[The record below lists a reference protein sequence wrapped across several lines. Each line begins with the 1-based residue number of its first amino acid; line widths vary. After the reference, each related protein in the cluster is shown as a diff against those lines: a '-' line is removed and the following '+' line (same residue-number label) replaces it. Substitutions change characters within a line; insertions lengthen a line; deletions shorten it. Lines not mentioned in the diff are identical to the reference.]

1 MSKDVFRKVFW
12 PILCFFETGDK
23 EEKGNTQGSTHGSTD
38 ESAEGYR
45 PSHRKILFAVGFL
58 FFVLSMATLFFVMMT
73 GTLGGLF
80 PVIVFSFISLVC
92 AVVATLG
99 SDSAVA
105 KIWGNQPSGK

>member
-12 PILCFFETGDK
+12 PILYFFEKDG
-23 EEKGNTQGSTHGSTD
+23 QQVSPQ
-38 ESAEGYR
+38 GYR

-58 FFVLSMATLFFVMMT
+58 FFVLSMVALFFVMVT

-80 PVIVFSFISLVC
+80 PVGVFLLISLVC

-99 SDSAVA
+99 SDGAVA
-105 KIWGNQPSGK
+105 RIWGNQHPDE

>member
-12 PILCFFETGDK
+12 PILCVFEKGDK
-23 EEKGNTQGSTHGSTD
+23 EA
-38 ESAEGYR
+38 SAEGYR
-45 PSHRKILFAVGFL
+45 PSHRKILFVVGFL
-58 FFVLSMATLFFVMMT
+58 FFVLSMVTLFFVMMT

-80 PVIVFSFISLVC
+80 PVTVFSFISLVC

-105 KIWGNQPSGK
+105 KIWGSQPLGK

>member
-1 MSKDVFRKVFW
+1 
-12 PILCFFETGDK
+12 
-23 EEKGNTQGSTHGSTD
+23 
-38 ESAEGYR
+38 
-45 PSHRKILFAVGFL
+45 
-58 FFVLSMATLFFVMMT
+58 MATLFFVMMT

>member
-12 PILCFFETGDK
+12 PILYLF
-23 EEKGNTQGSTHGSTD
+23 EEKGQQA
-38 ESAEGYR
+38 SAEGYR

-58 FFVLSMATLFFVMMT
+58 FFVLSMATLFFVMVT

-80 PVIVFSFISLVC
+80 PVVVFSLISLVC
-92 AVVATLG
+92 AVVAVLG

-105 KIWGNQPSGK
+105 RIWGNQPPKD

>member
-23 EEKGNTQGSTHGSTD
+23 EEKGNTQGRTH

-58 FFVLSMATLFFVMMT
+58 FFVLSMATLFFVMVT
-73 GTLGGLF
+73 GTLGGIF
-80 PVIVFSFISLVC
+80 PVIVFFVISLVC
-92 AVVATLG
+92 AVVSVLG

>member
-12 PILCFFETGDK
+12 PILCFFEK
-23 EEKGNTQGSTHGSTD
+23 EED
-38 ESAEGYR
+38 PVSAEGYR

-58 FFVLSMATLFFVMMT
+58 FFVLSMATLFFGLIYGNM
-73 GTLGGLF
+73 GALF
-80 PVIVFSFISLVC
+80 PVIVFCVISLVC

-105 KIWGNQPSGK
+105 RIWGNQPSDK

>member
-1 MSKDVFRKVFW
+1 MSKDFFRKVFW
-12 PILCFFETGDK
+12 PILCFFERDG
-23 EEKGNTQGSTHGSTD
+23 EQP
-38 ESAEGYR
+38 SAEGYR

-58 FFVLSMATLFFVMMT
+58 FFVLAMATLFFVMIT

-80 PVIVFSFISLVC
+80 PVIVFAIISLVC

-105 KIWGNQPSGK
+105 RIWGNQQSGK

>member
-1 MSKDVFRKVFW
+1 VTKDAFRKVFW
-12 PILCFFETGDK
+12 PILYFFEKDK
-23 EEKGNTQGSTHGSTD
+23 EGAQASP
-38 ESAEGYR
+38 EGYR

-58 FFVLSMATLFFVMMT
+58 FFVLPMATLFFVLFT

-80 PVIVFSFISLVC
+80 PVVVFSLISLVC

-105 KIWGNQPSGK
+105 KIWGNPSSGR

>member
-1 MSKDVFRKVFW
+1 VSKDVFRKVFW
-12 PILCFFETGDK
+12 PILYFFEKGDP
-23 EEKGNTQGSTHGSTD
+23 QASP
-38 ESAEGYR
+38 EGYR

-58 FFVLSMATLFFVMMT
+58 FFVLSMATLFFVLFT

-80 PVIVFSFISLVC
+80 PVIVFSLISLVC

-105 KIWGNQPSGK
+105 RIWGNQSSGK